1 MWYCTLMTKSM
12 YPGDPEIAAMAALAL
27 ALDPLPEEARVRVL
41 SWARSRYGG
50 MTGSAIPSAA
60 RVDEAGPPRL
70 ALDSFPTL
78 GELMGACSPDSDDGR
93 ALLAAAFISRDSEGN
108 TFTGAQVNGALKH
121 LGRRVGNITRVLDA
135 LIAQRP
141 AMVVQLRKSGA
152 SRQARKLYK
161 VTDAGMQEV
170 QRLITGTS

>member
-1 MWYCTLMTKSM
+1 MAGRKYS
-12 YPGDPEIAAMAALAL
+12 GDPEIDAMAVLTS
-27 ALDPLPEEARVRVL
+27 ALDPLTEEARARVL

-50 MTGSAIPSAA
+50 AA
-60 RVDEAGPPRL
+60 ASTTTPVVRVDEAGSHRL

-78 GELMGACSPDSDDGR
+78 GELMGACSPDSDDRR
-93 ALLAAAFISRDSEGN
+93 ALLAAAFISHGSEGG

-121 LGRRVGNITRVLDA
+121 LGHRVDNITRVLDA

-161 VTDAGMQEV
+161 VTDAGLQEV
-170 QRLITGTS
+170 QRLIAGAP